1 MNSDPRA
8 LAAETDY
15 DHSQAL
21 LRLQHHYQSMP
32 PVAAMNVTVAGYDGQ
47 RLCLHAPLSTHVND
61 KGCAFGGSLASMMTL
76 ASWGL
81 VALHIEE
88 AVLEADVFVADSQ
101 IRYLAPLF
109 ADLDVQA
116 ELAADAAWPSF
127 IATLRERGR
136 ARIGLVA
143 RAMLPDGGVA
153 TEFTARYVA
162 IAKSRTASRPSG

>member
-1 MNSDPRA
+1 MADDA
-8 LAAETDY
+8 LAHLDA
-15 DHSQAL
+15 
-21 LRLQHHYQSMP
+21 HYQGMP
-32 PVAAMNVTVAGYDGQ
+32 PVRALQLSLEGFDGE
-47 RLCLHAPLSTHVND
+47 RLQLSAPLSANVND

-136 ARIGLVA
+136 ARIGLVS

>member
-1 MNSDPRA
+1 
-8 LAAETDY
+8 
-15 DHSQAL
+15 
-21 LRLQHHYQSMP
+21 
-32 PVAAMNVTVAGYDGQ
+32 
-47 RLCLHAPLSTHVND
+47 
-61 KGCAFGGSLASMMTL
+61 
-76 ASWGL
+76 
-81 VALHIEE
+81 
-88 AVLEADVFVADSQ
+88 VLEADVFVADSQ

>member
-1 MNSDPRA
+1 MNSNRRA
-8 LAAETDY
+8 YAAETDY

-21 LRLQHHYQSMP
+21 LRLHRHYQSMP
-32 PVAAMNVTVAGYDGQ
+32 PVAAMNVTVAAYDG
-47 RLCLHAPLSTHVND
+47 RCLRLHAPLSTHVND

-88 AVLEADVFVADSQ
+88 AELEADVFVADSQ
-101 IRYLAPLF
+101 IRYVAPLF
-109 ADLDVQA
+109 ADLEVEA
-116 ELAADAAWPSF
+116 ELAPDAAWPSF
-127 IATLRERGR
+127 VATLRERGR

-143 RAMLPDGGVA
+143 RALLPEGGVA

-162 IAKSRTASRPSG
+162 IAKSRTANRPSG